1 MRVPFPGVE
10 LEKVLSTCGCHKNQ
24 TPNEEEYSCRL
35 MLAKL
40 LSAIVV
46 AAILVA
52 VVCTFPFWVVV
63 LVILALF

>member
-1 MRVPFPGVE
+1 
-10 LEKVLSTCGCHKNQ
+10 
-24 TPNEEEYSCRL
+24 

-46 AAILVA
+46 AAILTA

>member
-1 MRVPFPGVE
+1 
-10 LEKVLSTCGCHKNQ
+10 
-24 TPNEEEYSCRL
+24 

-40 LSAIVV
+40 LGAIVV

-63 LVILALF
+63 LVVLALF